1 VDEAHTPSH
10 VAILSEV
17 LGATFCVGTVPLG
30 IDSWFEEP
38 LVLIEAD
45 SAYTVFT
52 RLAGFT

>member
-17 LGATFCVGTVPLG
+17 LGAAFCVGTVPLG